1 MDNQSIFSAVDL
13 FPTFCELASAPIPKG
28 YRSDGISQV
37 HTLKGKGRPLRE
49 KPLFWKMRSAWPI
62 PKGRPYHWVSY
73 AVVHQNWK
81 MLTNSDFGYVELYD
95 IKADPLE
102 KKEISNLNPEITKKL
117 LKLIA
122 DWKVSL
128 PETPTGNVF
137 SKERNSPAKNT
148 KLN

>member
-1 MDNQSIFSAVDL
+1 MFEFSGLGDL
-13 FPTFCELASAPIPKG
+13 
-28 YRSDGISQV
+28 
-37 HTLKGKGRPLRE
+37 
-49 KPLFWKMRSAWPI
+49 
-62 PKGRPYHWVSY
+62 WVTGDDS
-73 AVVHQNWK
+73 
-81 MLTNSDFGYVELYD
+81 
-95 IKADPLE
+95 E
-102 KKEISNLNPEITKKL
+102 KKEISNLNPDITKKL